1 VRIVV
6 LVKQVID
13 PLLPISELA
22 VSPNEEKILGPPNVP
37 PVVNG
42 YDEQAMEAAIRIK
55 ESPDT
60 DECEILALSVGDD
73 FVLEAF
79 QRSLAEADDLVLI
92 KHDSL
97 GTSNAH
103 HVARVLGAAIRY
115 IGEVDLVLCGRQA
128 SDWDHGQVPLSLAEH
143 LGWPCMTLARDVRIG
158 DTSVEIDRV
167 LSDGYQVMECDLP
180 AVVTVTSELGEL
192 RYPTMPMRL
201 QARRQRPT
209 YISLEDLEVD
219 TLPDTHRQILAL
231 SLLEETR
238 DCHFVEG
245 HDGADAGRRLAD
257 ALLGAGVITPN
268 EPMEG
273 A

>member
-1 VRIVV
+1 MRIVV

-22 VSPNEEKILGPPNVP
+22 VSPDEEKILGPPNVP

-60 DECEILALSVGDD
+60 NECEVLALSVGDN
-73 FVLEAF
+73 FVLDAF
-79 QRSLAEADDLVLI
+79 QRSLAEADDLILI

-97 GTSNAH
+97 DTSSTH
-103 HVARVLGAAIRY
+103 LVARVLAAAIRH

-128 SDWDHGQVPLSLAEH
+128 SDWDHGQVPLALAGF
-143 LGWPCMTLARDVRIG
+143 LGWPCMTLARDVRVG
-158 DTSVEIDRV
+158 DTGVEVDRV

-192 RYPTMPMRL
+192 RYPTIPMRL
-201 QARRQRPT
+201 QARRRRPT
-209 YISLEDLEVD
+209 HISLEGLEMD
-219 TLPDTHRQILAL
+219 TIPDHDRQILAL

-238 DCHFVEG
+238 DCRFVEG
-245 HDGADAGRRLAD
+245 DDDVDAGRRLAG
-257 ALLGAGVITPN
+257 ALLEAGVITPDK
-268 EPMEG
+268 PIGG